1 MISWRRQA
9 GFTITELV
17 IAIAIAGILAVVIFV
32 ATFDYY
38 GDVNRSQTATDLALK
53 SQSILNQMTSDI
65 RLADAISS
73 TNSISDP
80 NAPAG
85 GWVTSNPSNV
95 IIIESPTLDSSH
107 NIIYDS
113 NTGNPYRNE
122 FIYFVSGGSMYKRV
136 LANTAAN
143 GNTAVTT
150 CPAAKAS
157 KSCPADTLFSDHVS
171 DLSFTFYDSS
181 DNTTSDATQ
190 ARSVLLSVNL
200 SQKVLGKNVALS
212 NQARITL
219 RNQ

>member
-9 GFTITELV
+9 GFMITELV

-107 NIIYDS
+107 NIIYD
-113 NTGNPYRNE
+113 
-122 FIYFVSGGSMYKRV
+122 
-136 LANTAAN
+136 
-143 GNTAVTT
+143 
-150 CPAAKAS
+150 
-157 KSCPADTLFSDHVS
+157 
-171 DLSFTFYDSS
+171 
-181 DNTTSDATQ
+181 
-190 ARSVLLSVNL
+190 
-200 SQKVLGKNVALS
+200 
-212 NQARITL
+212 
-219 RNQ
+219 